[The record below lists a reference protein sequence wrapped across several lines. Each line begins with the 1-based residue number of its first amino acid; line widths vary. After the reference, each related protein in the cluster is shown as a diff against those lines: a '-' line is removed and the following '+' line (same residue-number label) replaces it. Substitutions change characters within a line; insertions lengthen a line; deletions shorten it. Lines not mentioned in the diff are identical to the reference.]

1 MKASPCSAEGWLLPW
16 QQRDGDKWG
25 QVPPLL
31 LHSCSPAP
39 NIPCQAAPPAAS
51 LLFST
56 SETCPCLPSPL
67 FLPGVSQC
75 LPGKALQQLELKFTG
90 NWAWQGDLVP
100 RECHPPLGGNERP
113 NPSPFPVWKSAREP
127 TQSPEPPAPG
137 SGSHSK
143 QGKLLKMAF
152 PALHRYCWTWQRWGN
167 VWSH

>member
-51 LLFST
+51 LLFGT

-90 NWAWQGDLVP
+90 NWAWQGDLY
-100 RECHPPLGGNERP
+100 LGNATLLLGAMRGQTPAHFPSGN
-113 NPSPFPVWKSAREP
+113 
-127 TQSPEPPAPG
+127 
-137 SGSHSK
+137 
-143 QGKLLKMAF
+143 LLVS
-152 PALHRYCWTWQRWGN
+152 LHRAQ
-167 VWSH
+167 SHQHQALGHTASKGSS